1 MKFKIVPVNERN
13 ARLFNGLP
21 KFIYKN
27 DPNWV
32 PHLKTDIDYVFKE
45 NKNKYFTHGSCKR
58 WILED
63 ETKQVIGRIAAFIN
77 EKKAYSFAQ
86 PTGGIGFFECI
97 DNVEA
102 STELFDTAKEWLESK
117 GMEAADGPR

>member
-86 PTGGIGFFECI
+86 PTGGIGFFEYL
-97 DNVEA
+97 D
-102 STELFDTAKEWLESK
+102 
-117 GMEAADGPR
+117 

>member
-45 NKNKYFTHGSCKR
+45 NKNKYFALYISPKQQLSGICK
-58 WILED
+58 I
-63 ETKQVIGRIAAFIN
+63 
-77 EKKAYSFAQ
+77 
-86 PTGGIGFFECI
+86 
-97 DNVEA
+97 
-102 STELFDTAKEWLESK
+102 
-117 GMEAADGPR
+117 